1 MGRIKRADAAGAIYH
16 MLNRGNRR
24 ATMFEKEADFEAFE
38 RILID
43 AVAKFEIELFSYCVL
58 SNHWHLVVGP
68 KVDGEMSRFAQWL
81 TLTLTHTQRYHAHH
95 HFDLES
101 ALRPRG
107 RPRKLSAS
115 SDCADL

>member
-68 KVDGEMSRFAQWL
+68 KVDGEMSQFAQW
-81 TLTLTHTQRYHAHH
+81 LTLTHTQRYHAHH